1 MAATIVRQPAPRARL
16 AGLLFILLSA
26 AGFGAMP
33 IFAKLAY
40 ADGVDLPTLL
50 FLRFALAG
58 FLMAALMFLRGLPWP
73 GGKNF
78 WLLLA
83 MGGVGYVGQSFCYF
97 AALQHAT
104 AGLTALLLYLY
115 PVIVT
120 VISAWLA
127 RRRLSPSRV
136 LAVCAALFGT
146 GLAVGDSLDG
156 SALGIALGIGA
167 AAIYSTYI
175 LVGEKIT
182 AEAGAVPSAAVVML
196 AAAAVY
202 GAAVVWRGLVLPG
215 SVQGWVAAGAI
226 ALFSTVLAVVGFFAA
241 MQRLGAADAAS
252 LSTLEPV
259 VTVLLAAIFLGE
271 EIGVW
276 QIAGGAIILAAVVV
290 LARSGDPV
298 TAPKNRAGRQ

>member
-1 MAATIVRQPAPRARL
+1 MRQPAPRARL